1 MKKEKLIYK
10 ERRGTDCLKW
20 DGMKRNFGTNDLEA
34 FWVADMDFEAPAG
47 VTEAVRKWAE
57 FGIYGYYSV
66 PEGYYESFM
75 RWEKER
81 HGYEVQRDW
90 LRYSPGIVTG
100 IYWLLLNLTKRGDSV
115 AVLTPVYYPFFSAIK
130 DTGRKLVGCPLRNNK
145 GIYTI
150 DFKKLDQT
158 LAGVR
163 VLILSSP
170 HNPVGRVFTPD
181 ELKKIGELCK
191 KHDVYII
198 SDEIHQ
204 DLVLGDKPHHP
215 TATATDAKVV
225 TLCSASKTFN
235 IAGLSNA
242 FVVIPDEAL
251 RKKFDAFQKKNAFR
265 SGASVGYV
273 ATRAAF
279 ETGAPWLESLRDQV
293 RSNFALIRDG
303 LKEKLPKAVVA
314 PLEGTYLMWI
324 DLGAYVKPEEIRT
337 VLQEKCGLAV
347 DYGEWFGFED
357 YRCFIRINLATRT
370 ENAQLALDRL
380 TAALAKK

>member
-20 DGMKRNFGTNDLEA
+20 DAMTRNFGTNDLEA

-47 VTEAVRKWAE
+47 VTAAVKAWAD

-66 PEGYYESFM
+66 PDGYYDSFIA
-75 RWEKER
+75 WERKQ
-81 HGYEVQRDW
+81 HGYEVKRDW

-100 IYWLLLNLTKRGDSV
+100 IYWLIQNLTKRGDGV
-115 AVLTPVYYPFFSAIK
+115 AVLTPVYYPFFHAIE
-130 DTGRKLVGCPLRNNK
+130 DTGRKLVGCPLKNSK

-150 DFKKLDQT
+150 DFKKLDKT
-158 LAGVR
+158 LAEAK
-163 VLILSSP
+163 VLILSTP

-191 KHDVYII
+191 KHDVYIV

-204 DLVLGDKPHHP
+204 DLVLMDKPHHP
-215 TATATDAKVV
+215 TATVTDAKVV
-225 TLCSASKTFN
+225 TLASASKTFN

-242 FVVIPDEAL
+242 YIIIPDEKL
-251 RKKFDAFQKKNAFR
+251 RKKFDAFQKKYAFR
-265 SGASVGYV
+265 GGASVGYV

-279 ETGAPWLESLRDQV
+279 ETGEPWLESLRAQV
-293 RSNFALIRDG
+293 KSNFELIRDA
-303 LKEKLPKAVVA
+303 LAEKLPKAVVS

-324 DLGAYVKPEEIRT
+324 DLGAYVKPGDIKT
-337 VLQEKCGLAV
+337 VMQEKCKLAV
-347 DYGEWFGFED
+347 DYGEWFCFED

-370 ENAQLALDRL
+370 ENARLAADRL
-380 TAALAKK
+380 IAALAK